1 MAINVYHKPP
11 DERISWDEYAL
22 DLAKAASQRSEDPFV
37 KVGAC
42 ALNKEN
48 MVIAV
53 GYNGLATVKKV
64 DKYFWAVR
72 RERRPYMIHAE
83 ANCLSLVKR
92 GEVGLLAVTL
102 LPCAS
107 CATMIA
113 SYNIPKVVYEKEY
126 ERDMKALEIFDFYNI
141 ECVKLTG

>member
-1 MAINVYHKPP
+1 M
-11 DERISWDEYAL
+11 RISWEQYAL
-22 DLAKAASQRSEDPFV
+22 NIAKTASERSEDPFM

-48 MVIAV
+48 MVLAV
-53 GYNGLATVKKV
+53 GYNGLATGKKV

-72 RERRPYMIHAE
+72 LDRRPYMIHAE

-92 GEVGLLAVTL
+92 GEVELLAVTL

-107 CATMIA
+107 CATLIA
-113 SYNIPKVVYEKEY
+113 SYNIPKVVYGQEY

-141 ECVKLTG
+141 ECVKLS

>member
-1 MAINVYHKPP
+1 MAIKVYHSPP

-42 ALNKEN
+42 ALNNQN
-48 MVIAV
+48 MVVAV
-53 GYNGLATVKKV
+53 GYNGLATGKKV

-72 RERRPYMIHAE
+72 NQRRPYMIHAE
-83 ANCLSLVKR
+83 ANCLSLVKK
-92 GEVGLLAVTL
+92 GQVDLLAVTL

-107 CATMIA
+107 CATLIA
-113 SYNIPKVVYEKEY
+113 SYNIPKVVYGQEY
-126 ERDMKALEIFDFYNI
+126 ERDMKALEIFDFYDI
-141 ECVKLTG
+141 ECVKLS